1 MVLIEDKFEKIKR
14 FFVIR
19 RKVRKTRRIIKKK
32 TPKIFHFTNYP
43 LWIRKFIAP
52 RVIYKITKKEKKTN
66 GVVA

>member
-1 MVLIEDKFEKIKR
+1 MVLVEDKSEKIKR

-32 TPKIFHFTNYP
+32 TPKIFHFINYP